1 MVDTYQV
8 DFRGI
13 SALTGIALVVIYAV
27 GSGIWVNASP
37 GWYASLVRP
46 PWQPPDFVFGLIWP
60 YNFVVLGISAF
71 TISRNLSRPLV
82 ITWLVI
88 FALSIVAA
96 LLWSYL
102 FYVPHNLTGAS
113 FALVTTAIMTIP
125 LTAITF
131 RFSVGYGLALLP
143 YQIWVAIAS
152 SLAVGYAI
160 KN

>member
-1 MVDTYQV
+1 MDSWRTIAAIV
-8 DFRGI
+8 GI
-13 SALTGIALVVIYAV
+13 VLVAIYAI
-27 GSGIWVNASP
+27 GAGFWVSNNSA
-37 GWYASLVRP
+37 WYLSLLRP
-46 PWQPPDFVFGLIWP
+46 SWQPPDWVFGIIWP

-71 TISRNLSRPLV
+71 AISRNLSRPLV
-82 ITWLVI
+82 ITWLAI

-113 FALVTTAIMTIP
+113 IALVSTAIMTIP

-131 RFSVGYGLALLP
+131 RFSVRYGLALLP